1 MLTGKKIPF
10 INENSNMSSALKFIS
25 RKKLGVLVARNSKK
39 KTTGIITDGQI
50 RRTSEKKGDLK
61 QLKVRDVMTKN
72 PISVESNVLAAK
84 ALSLMNSKRITFL
97 CVHRE
102 KYKNKTIGV
111 IHIHNILESNIQW
124 QKNLYSIFFNNYL
137 FYYFTRTFFKYFKK
151 SNLSS
156 NLVTSFEKP
165 LANESLIEDL
175 KYSSTD
181 KEGNEY
187 KIEAKKG
194 NIDKNDPDILYLENV
209 DALISLNNSEFIS
222 ISSKFAKYNTKNY
235 DTLFNNSVSVDYGE
249 HFLKSEFLDLS
260 FEKNLVSIYDNVR
273 YVGGISS
280 LSADRAEIDILSKKT
295 KIFMENSNKKVQINS
310 KSKDGNN

>member
-1 MLTGKKIPF
+1 MTKKIYIQFFLIIVFF
-10 INENSNMSSALKFIS
+10 IIS
-25 RKKLGVLVARNSKK
+25 LGL
-39 KTTGIITDGQI
+39 
-50 RRTSEKKGDLK
+50 
-61 QLKVRDVMTKN
+61 
-72 PISVESNVLAAK
+72 
-84 ALSLMNSKRITFL
+84 FL
-97 CVHRE
+97 
-102 KYKNKTIGV
+102 
-111 IHIHNILESNIQW
+111 
-124 QKNLYSIFFNNYL
+124 
-137 FYYFTRTFFKYFKK
+137 KYFKK

-156 NLVTSFEKP
+156 NLITNFEKP

-175 KYSSTD
+175 KYTSTD

-187 KIEAKKG
+187 KIEAKRG

-222 ISSKFAKYNTKNY
+222 ISSRFAKYNTKNY

-273 YVGGISS
+273 YLGGISS
-280 LSADRAEIDILSKKT
+280 LNADRAEIDILNKKT

-310 KSKDGNN
+310 KSKNGNN